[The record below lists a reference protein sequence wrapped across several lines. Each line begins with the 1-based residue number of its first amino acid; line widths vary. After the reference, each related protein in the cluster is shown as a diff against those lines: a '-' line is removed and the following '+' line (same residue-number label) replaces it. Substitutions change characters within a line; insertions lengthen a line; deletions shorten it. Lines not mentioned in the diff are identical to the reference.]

1 MPVWPKGDDFPVDDS
16 ACGQML
22 QSLGDGAETS
32 IQHLL
37 PARIKRNFFF
47 APNCLKPVPIEL

>member
-22 QSLGDGAETS
+22 QSLGDVAGSS
-32 IQHLL
+32 IQHF
-37 PARIKRNFFF
+37 PPSRIERNLFF
-47 APNCLKPVPIEL
+47 ATDCLQSVPIEL